1 MIGAILGAIIGFL
14 ILRNIWGAVLGG
26 VIGWLLTAGR
36 VRHRRT
42 PPVGDFLAPLFAV
55 LGAVAKADGRVSE
68 SEIAVAE
75 RLMARLNL
83 TAEQRHTAIEGFNQ
97 GKQADF
103 DVDAAMAQLRQW
115 TAGRHDHAITII
127 DVVLETVLAE
137 GPSEAKLE
145 LLRRLAAT
153 LHISQMEL
161 MALMA
166 MKGYAWSPGGAG
178 GGGWQGWQGAGGYTP
193 PRRAPSG
200 PDPYSVLGVAT
211 APMSAPS
218 SAPTASSFPST
229 IPIVWAIC
237 RRTCAAAPSNA
248 PARSMPPTSASRA
261 SAVGKPGLPIAAARY
276 DGRPEPEASS

>member
-14 ILRNIWGAVLGG
+14 ILHNIWGAVLGG
-26 VIGWLLTAGR
+26 VVGWLLTAGR

-42 PPVGDFLAPLFAV
+42 PPVGDFVAPLFAV

-68 SEIAVAE
+68 SEIAIAE
-75 RLMARLNL
+75 RLMARFNL

-97 GKQADF
+97 GKQPDF
-103 DVDAAMAQLRQW
+103 DLDAAMAQLRQW

-145 LLRRLAAT
+145 LLRRLASA

-166 MKGYAWSPGGAG
+166 MKGYAWSPGGAR

-200 PDPYSVLGVAT
+200 PDPYSVLGVARGADERT
-211 APMSAPS
+211 VKRAYRKLISEHHPDRLGDLPEDL
-218 SAPTASSFPST
+218 
-229 IPIVWAIC
+229 
-237 RRTCAAAPSNA
+237 RRRAEQ
-248 PARSMPPTSASRA
+248 RA
-261 SAVGKPGLPIAAARY
+261 SEINAAYERIK
-276 DGRPEPEASS
+276 GERGW